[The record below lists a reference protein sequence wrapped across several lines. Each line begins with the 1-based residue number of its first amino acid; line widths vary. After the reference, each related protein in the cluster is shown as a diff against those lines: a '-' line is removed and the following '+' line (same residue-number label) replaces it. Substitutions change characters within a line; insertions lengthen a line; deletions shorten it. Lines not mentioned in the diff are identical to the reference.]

1 MTVPTHLLTVLTPDK
16 RGIIAGITALL
27 DDIGVR
33 LLALSQTVVHDYFT
47 VLMSIDAPDGT
58 DIAALR
64 DRVHQVV
71 GALAAVMVLPH
82 QPGMALETMGDRYVL
97 TANGP
102 AVNGVVATITALVA
116 ERGGNFTDFSSEVA
130 GDQISMVA
138 EIDLPKDIAL
148 DQLQID
154 LQHATAD
161 SGLRVRLQHHRLFIA
176 TNEIAFRRVGHVA

>member
-27 DDIGVR
+27 DDMGVG
-33 LLALSQTVVHDYFT
+33 LLALSQTVVHDNFT

-64 DRVHQVV
+64 DHVHRVV
-71 GALAAVMVLPH
+71 GALAAVTVLPH
-82 QPGMALETMGDRYVL
+82 QPGMALETIGDRYVL

-102 AVNGVVATITALVA
+102 AVDGVVATITALVA
-116 ERGGNFTDFSSEVA
+116 ERGGNFTDFSSEVL

-138 EIDLPKDIAL
+138 EIDVPKDIAL

-161 SGLRVRLQHHRLFIA
+161 SGLQVRLQHHRLFIA
-176 TNEIAFRRVGHVA
+176 TNEIAFRRVGHVS